1 MTYTYSNKAG
11 WNNVIPGNFLSRL
24 QEVIKWSTTI
34 TRQDTM
40 ISSLG
45 IFCPCLNGFFG
56 HTRQDGMTSSLGIF
70 WPGFEGG
77 VAWMAYTYS
86 KGIIQ
91 LFVKAAQF
99 VFLSTGTPYRQRQLF
114 GKSEL
119 TL

>member
-24 QEVIKWSTTI
+24 QEVIKWSTPI

-56 HTRQDGMTSSLGIF
+56 HKRQDGMTSSLGIF

-77 VAWMAYTYS
+77 LHRWPTPIA
-86 KGIIQ
+86 
-91 LFVKAAQF
+91 KA
-99 VFLSTGTPYRQRQLF
+99 VFNF
-114 GKSEL
+114 C
-119 TL
+119 